1 VTSLL
6 TTEAAYPVA
15 TQEAPTAFADVVTAF
30 FRSKRKIAVATLVFF
45 LLVTGIFILRK
56 KSYEARMLFVVRDEA
71 STFSITSF
79 DDRTQSQPVATTP
92 DTQIGTEIE
101 LLLGTELH
109 RQVISAMNPG
119 LSSTEMDRR
128 LLDFNKELS
137 VLPIPKTT
145 LISVTYSA
153 PSKEVAIATV
163 ATLSRLYLSY
173 RAGIKGSDGAY
184 VFFDQQANRYYQ
196 KLQEDQAA
204 LANFNQKYQ
213 VTSMNEEK
221 DVTVRKLSD
230 ARSALYENVASVRE
244 AKEKIQTML
253 SARATLPARVTTQ
266 RRALPHQTDEEKL
279 NETFLDLENKRVALL
294 TKYHPSDRHVQ
305 EVDEQLANTRAALQA
320 AQQSKSMEEQS
331 DLNPIR
337 QTVDADLQQSK
348 FQSAGLQAR
357 QGSLVKQVNEYEA
370 KLGQLNQLT
379 GQYNDLTRKIRED
392 ESGYELYFKRREDA
406 RINRT
411 LDNDKIANVRQLG
424 SASIAPQSN
433 RQIVLS
439 IASICIIGVLVI
451 VGGGILSD
459 LWSPRFHS
467 PWELE
472 SAIGAPVL
480 ATIPRMAELGDST
493 ALHRPAGLLG
503 SLGLNA
509 TAALRERPAAQMLSH
524 LSRPIGSMHKESSQ
538 PVGAYLPLIERMR
551 RINPSEPGAATVF
564 AFTACT
570 SGEGV
575 SYFVRNLGAELTN
588 YTGKRVAIVSA
599 PETYESAMES
609 ANPTDAAAWGKT
621 ARTGESFLKQWFQK
635 LRESN
640 DYVLIDCPSLSASHA
655 ATVFGP
661 QADGLLLVV
670 GSGKATRIQVRGGLA
685 MLSLA
690 SVRVIGLALNQRC
703 YPVPDAIYNLL

>member
-1 VTSLL
+1 MTSLL

-30 FRSKRKIAVATLVFF
+30 FRSKRKIAVATLVFL
-45 LLVTGIFILRK
+45 LLVAGIFILRK

-71 STFSITSF
+71 STFPITSF
-79 DDRTQSQPVATTP
+79 DDRPQAQPVPTTPP

-101 LLLGTELH
+101 LLSGTELH
-109 RQVISAMNPG
+109 RQVISAMTPG

-145 LISVTYSA
+145 LISVTFSA
-153 PSKEVAIATV
+153 PSKEVAVATV

-173 RAGIKGSDGAY
+173 RAGIRGSDGAY
-184 VFFDQQANRYYQ
+184 AFFDQQANRYYQ

-221 DVTVRKLSD
+221 DVTVHKLSD
-230 ARSALYENVASVRE
+230 ARAALYENVADVRE
-244 AKEKIQTML
+244 AEKKIQTMD

-305 EVDEQLANTRAALQA
+305 EVDEQIANTRAALQG
-320 AQQSKSMEEQS
+320 AQQSKSIEEQS

-370 KLGQLNQLT
+370 KLEQLNQLT
-379 GQYNDLTRKIRED
+379 GQYNDLTRKVGED
-392 ESGYELYFKRREDA
+392 ESGYGLYFKRREDA

-424 SASIAPQSN
+424 SASIVPQSN
-433 RQIVLS
+433 RQIVLT
-439 IASICIIGVLVI
+439 IACVCIIGVLVI

-480 ATIPRMAELGDST
+480 ATIPRYGGT
-493 ALHRPAGLLG
+493 RGLHSSRQTGWFVGVTGVERDCYFTGAPGG
-503 SLGLNA
+503 S
-509 TAALRERPAAQMLSH
+509 S
-524 LSRPIGSMHKESSQ
+524 
-538 PVGAYLPLIERMR
+538 
-551 RINPSEPGAATVF
+551 
-564 AFTACT
+564 
-570 SGEGV
+570 
-575 SYFVRNLGAELTN
+575 
-588 YTGKRVAIVSA
+588 
-599 PETYESAMES
+599 
-609 ANPTDAAAWGKT
+609 
-621 ARTGESFLKQWFQK
+621 
-635 LRESN
+635 
-640 DYVLIDCPSLSASHA
+640 
-655 ATVFGP
+655 
-661 QADGLLLVV
+661 VV
-670 GSGKATRIQVRGGLA
+670 T
-685 MLSLA
+685 SLA
-690 SVRVIGLALNQRC
+690 AHRQYA
-703 YPVPDAIYNLL
+703 